1 MIYIT
6 KTEWNK
12 IFIPKLTNEKEFC
25 NELTQLKKINNIL
38 IQIISLI
45 IPQSLNILKQNI
57 LYSSMIY
64 YYKYILYNNISHSE
78 INQIKK
84 IIICTS
90 CILLSLKQNNIKI
103 SIDYLT
109 KDILSLINSNS
120 NKKYLIEEINNY
132 VSEIEYNILY
142 TIGFNMAIDNP
153 YTIFKPLKVYLE
165 QKGIEK
171 MLLNEIF
178 DSINDYIIN
187 SILFPFY
194 LYYTSYDIAIS
205 CIQITKNKYKYNFID
220 IDDFIKINKI
230 EVDKNNIEECSN
242 YIIKVSEDLNR
253 RSIKEEKGHTNN
265 ENSYNNNSNNIGN
278 NGNNNDGIYLHFDII
293 RNIKTN

>member
-1 MIYIT
+1 
-6 KTEWNK
+6 
-12 IFIPKLTNEKEFC
+12 
-25 NELTQLKKINNIL
+25 
-38 IQIISLI
+38 
-45 IPQSLNILKQNI
+45 
-57 LYSSMIY
+57 
-64 YYKYILYNNISHSE
+64 
-78 INQIKK
+78 
-84 IIICTS
+84 
-90 CILLSLKQNNIKI
+90 
-103 SIDYLT
+103 
-109 KDILSLINSNS
+109 
-120 NKKYLIEEINNY
+120 
-132 VSEIEYNILY
+132 
-142 TIGFNMAIDNP
+142 MAIDNP

-265 ENSYNNNSNNIGN
+265 ENSNNNNSNNIGN